1 MTGGPTRSTLVTNLL
16 CLASLVWLYGGDLVN
31 ALRIRAAEVSSFAS
45 PPSAAR
51 AGVVLALTA
60 VALVVFCAGLLRKQP
75 EGFKGYRL
83 LPILLVGALFMD
95 LVLAEGR
102 APLEPPE
109 LATVALQHFQE
120 GAQGLA
126 TLEAVPSDARVL
138 QPLVDTLGPAPYQAH
153 GVPVG
158 GYALQVRTG
167 CEGPARETSGA
178 RPGTLLYCVARDGRQ
193 AWVTLVGLPAEVRLG
208 APAVFSL
215 RGEPR
220 IAVIR
225 PRVSEENGLTPDSG
239 ATSISP

>member
-1 MTGGPTRSTLVTNLL
+1 MTGPTRRTLVTNLL
-16 CLASLVWLYGGDLVN
+16 CLGALGWLYGGDLVD
-31 ALRIRAAEVSSFAS
+31 ALRIRSAEVSSFAS
-45 PPSAAR
+45 PPSAVR
-51 AGVVLALTA
+51 AGVVLGLTA
-60 VALVVFCAGLLRKQP
+60 VGLLVFGVGLLRKQP

-83 LPILLVGALFMD
+83 LPILLVSALFVD

-102 APLEPPE
+102 APLDASE
-109 LATVALQHFQE
+109 LAAVALQHFQE
-120 GAQGLA
+120 GAQKLA
-126 TLEAVPSDARVL
+126 TPEVVPSEARVL
-138 QPLVDTLGPAPYQAH
+138 QPLVDMLGTAPYQVH

-178 RPGTLLYCVARDGRQ
+178 RPGTLLYCAARDGRQ

-225 PRVSEENGLTPDSG
+225 PRVPEEDGVAPDSE